1 MISRGHMSPKATAYI
16 SNSPERKLNS
26 KVSVDRMD
34 IMNVERNNNKSGLIK
49 QGVLSPMKQYKGR
62 QSNETLPLVRDFN
75 PESKK

>member
-49 QGVLSPMKQYKGR
+49 QGVLSPMK
-62 QSNETLPLVRDFN
+62 
-75 PESKK
+75 